1 MNPWPFLLISWGTLI
16 AGNIALIVFFKKSTM
31 TENKALFQTSATLL
45 FAAVMYMA
53 HAAYDV
59 VYPNE
64 SFEHTI
70 GLSLGL
76 PLACIFFFSLM
87 ALGFMGL
94 AEVKNQPRNLL
105 TVTSLLSVTALFL
118 PFFFFILGVTP
129 VVLIVWKLYK
139 RLNNRSW
146 IQR

>member
-1 MNPWPFLLISWGTLI
+1 M
-16 AGNIALIVFFKKSTM
+16 IVSFRKSTT

-76 PLACIFFFSLM
+76 PLAFIFFFSLM

-94 AEVKNQPRNLL
+94 AEVKNAPRNLL
-105 TVTSLLSVTALFL
+105 AVTSLLSVTAIFL
-118 PFFFFILGVTP
+118 PFFFLILGATP
-129 VVLIVWKLYK
+129 LALAGWKLCK
-139 RLNNRSW
+139 KIRK
-146 IQR
+146 

>member
-16 AGNIALIVFFKKSTM
+16 AGNIALIVFFKKSTT

-105 TVTSLLSVTALFL
+105 TVTSLLSVTSLFL
-118 PFFFFILGVTP
+118 PFFFFILGATP
-129 VVLIVWKLYK
+129 LALAGWKLYK
-139 RLNNRSW
+139 KIRK
-146 IQR
+146 

>member
-1 MNPWPFLLISWGTLI
+1 M
-16 AGNIALIVFFKKSTM
+16 IVSFRKSTT

-76 PLACIFFFSLM
+76 PLAFIFFFSLM

-94 AEVKNQPRNLL
+94 AEVKNAPRNLL
-105 TVTSLLSVTALFL
+105 AVTSLLSVTAIFL
-118 PFFFFILGVTP
+118 PFFFLILGATP
-129 VVLIVWKLYK
+129 LALAGWKLYK
-139 RLNNRSW
+139 KIRK
-146 IQR
+146 